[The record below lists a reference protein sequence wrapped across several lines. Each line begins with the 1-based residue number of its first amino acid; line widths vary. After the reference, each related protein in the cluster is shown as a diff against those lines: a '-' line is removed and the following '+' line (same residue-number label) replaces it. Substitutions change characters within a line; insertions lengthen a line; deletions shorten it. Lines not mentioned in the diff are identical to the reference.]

1 MTALSVGNVGNLCIS
16 WIDLDFF
23 FQEVETCLCRTQS
36 TLVLKHLS
44 PLALPGAS
52 GVGGRSLSLPLELVL
67 CSTRGQNSG
76 WNKGR
81 FSLLL
86 HRCIPG
92 RKRPLQV
99 ELHFVLLHAVTVS
112 NPEITNMTEF
122 PLAFS

>member
-52 GVGGRSLSLPLELVL
+52 GVGGRSLSLPLEFCVQPEDRTAGG
-67 CSTRGQNSG
+67 TR
-76 WNKGR
+76 
-81 FSLLL
+81 
-86 HRCIPG
+86 
-92 RKRPLQV
+92 
-99 ELHFVLLHAVTVS
+99 ED
-112 NPEITNMTEF
+112 
-122 PLAFS
+122 LAFCCTGVSQAGRGLYRLNFILYFCMQSQSVTLRLLT